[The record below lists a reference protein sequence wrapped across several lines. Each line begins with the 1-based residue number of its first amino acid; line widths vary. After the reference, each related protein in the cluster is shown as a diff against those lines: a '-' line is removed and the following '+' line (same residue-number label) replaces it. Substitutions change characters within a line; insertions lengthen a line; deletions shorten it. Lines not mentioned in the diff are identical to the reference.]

1 MSANLFKGQS
11 QVIQFILFF
20 MIGLGVFL
28 SISSFFRMQLD
39 TFGKL
44 VADSN
49 RKLAASYFSA
59 ISIDAVVSCK
69 ECDNIN
75 TSIQLQNRT
84 ANFFLEVVG
93 TSSGIDVR
101 TQPGNDT
108 YSSLIHNLAIS
119 LGNVEGIGSSVGP
132 IVLSFNKNQ
141 NKLRVV
147 Q

>member
-1 MSANLFKGQS
+1 MSANFKGQS

-39 TFGKL
+39 TFGKS
-44 VADSN
+44 VADSS
-49 RKLAASYFSA
+49 RKLTASYFSA
-59 ISIDAVVSCK
+59 VSIYSTVSCK

-101 TQPGNDT
+101 TQPGNET

-119 LGNVEGIGSSVGP
+119 LASVEGIGSSVRP